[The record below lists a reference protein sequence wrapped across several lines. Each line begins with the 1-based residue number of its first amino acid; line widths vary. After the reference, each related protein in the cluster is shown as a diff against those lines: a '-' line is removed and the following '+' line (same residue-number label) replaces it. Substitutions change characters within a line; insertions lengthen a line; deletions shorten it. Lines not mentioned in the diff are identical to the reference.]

1 MGSPLRLLLC
11 LVAATQALNPKNK
24 PQTQACVDEQGNAIE
39 CVQPDDGPG
48 SLQDQFV
55 EKVATARRLK
65 GLEGEPAQPSMTQ
78 RKNAERKAR
87 QAMRRKRSGVC
98 PEDGLCHYEET
109 RFVPPECAPGDR
121 SCADDNRRLE
131 EAQGALREDLQRQL
145 DAEYTRLD
153 AEAASTPIDNDTA
166 PPPRY
171 YGDAELAAA
180 LDRELEAQIEQVKT
194 LESLRATQ
202 LAQIAASKAESEI
215 AANAATL
222 NAWFLRF
229 FCWSMKSLRASS
241 FRPVLSMHLP

>member
-1 MGSPLRLLLC
+1 MGSPCRLLLC
-11 LVAATQALNPKNK
+11 LGLALNPLALNPKNK

-39 CVQPDDGPG
+39 CVRPDDGPG

-145 DAEYTRLD
+145 DAEYARLD
-153 AEAASTPIDNDTA
+153 AEAASAPIDNDTA

-180 LDRELEAQIEQVKT
+180 LDRDLAAAWGGHSKP
-194 LESLRATQ
+194 LRAPV
-202 LAQIAASKAESEI
+202 
-215 AANAATL
+215 
-222 NAWFLRF
+222 
-229 FCWSMKSLRASS
+229 RAPRSI
-241 FRPVLSMHLP
+241 

>member
-1 MGSPLRLLLC
+1 MLIMFACDIGLAPSQANTELGVRSGILGIIDGM
-11 LVAATQALNPKNK
+11 AGMTQGDFNEDYAER
-24 PQTQACVDEQGNAIE
+24 V
-39 CVQPDDGPG
+39 
-48 SLQDQFV
+48 V

-145 DAEYTRLD
+145 DAEYARLD
-153 AEAASTPIDNDTA
+153 AEAASAPIDNDTA

-180 LDRELEAQIEQVKT
+180 LDRDLAAAWGGHSKP
-194 LESLRATQ
+194 LRAPV
-202 LAQIAASKAESEI
+202 
-215 AANAATL
+215 
-222 NAWFLRF
+222 
-229 FCWSMKSLRASS
+229 RAPRSI
-241 FRPVLSMHLP
+241 

>member
-39 CVQPDDGPG
+39 CVRPDDGPG

-145 DAEYTRLD
+145 DAEYARLD
-153 AEAASTPIDNDTA
+153 AEAASAPIDNDTA

-180 LDRELEAQIEQVKT
+180 LDRDLAAAWGGHSKP
-194 LESLRATQ
+194 LRAPV
-202 LAQIAASKAESEI
+202 
-215 AANAATL
+215 
-222 NAWFLRF
+222 
-229 FCWSMKSLRASS
+229 RAPRSI
-241 FRPVLSMHLP
+241 